1 MSLMKKIEKS
11 IGEITEILLLLIAF
25 GIVVEILF
33 GDAVPI
39 FGHVAMNLTRLLND
53 LGESGFVGLIASGII
68 VFLFYRTI
76 GLLVTDSNKRL
87 IKTAAKGT
95 GRKTKHARKTS

>member
-11 IGEITEILLLLIAF
+11 IGEITEISLLLIAF

-33 GDAVPI
+33 GDTVP
-39 FGHVAMNLTRLLND
+39 FLGHVAMNLTGLLND

-68 VFLFYRTI
+68 VFMFYRTI
-76 GLLVTDSNKRL
+76 GLPATDSNKGL

-95 GRKTKHARKTS
+95 GRKTKQARKTS

>member
-1 MSLMKKIEKS
+1 MKKIEKS
-11 IGEITEILLLLIAF
+11 IGEITEISLLLIAF
-25 GIVVEILF
+25 GIAVEILF
-33 GDAVPI
+33 GDAVP
-39 FGHVAMNLTRLLND
+39 FLGHVAMNLTELLND

-76 GLLVTDSNKRL
+76 GLPVTESNREL

-95 GRKTKHARKTS
+95 GKKTKQARKTS

>member
-1 MSLMKKIEKS
+1 
-11 IGEITEILLLLIAF
+11 LIAF

-33 GDAVPI
+33 GDAVPF
-39 FGHVAMNLTRLLND
+39 FGHVAMNLTELLNE

-76 GLLVTDSNKRL
+76 GLPVTDSNKGI
-87 IKTAAKGT
+87 IKTADKGT

>member
-1 MSLMKKIEKS
+1 MPLMKKVKKS

-33 GDAVPI
+33 GDAVPF

-53 LGESGFVGLIASGII
+53 LGESGFVGLIASGFI

-76 GLLVTDSNKRL
+76 GLPVTDSNREL
-87 IKTAAKGT
+87 IKTASKGT
-95 GRKTKHARKTS
+95 GRKTKHARKT